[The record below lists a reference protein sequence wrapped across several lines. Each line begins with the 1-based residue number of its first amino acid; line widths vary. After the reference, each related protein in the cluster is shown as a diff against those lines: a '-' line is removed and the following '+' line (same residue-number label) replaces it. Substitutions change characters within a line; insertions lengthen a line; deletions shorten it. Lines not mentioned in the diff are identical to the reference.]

1 MTFLLPP
8 GIKGLKSLQKFCLK
22 TTFHLGFL
30 EGNHMGNSLISS
42 QYALFITSERI
53 FWALQGYK
61 MEHWEE
67 VSQKTT
73 VEFRLFPLSLQ
84 SINT

>member
-1 MTFLLPP
+1 
-8 GIKGLKSLQKFCLK
+8 
-22 TTFHLGFL
+22 
-30 EGNHMGNSLISS
+30 MGNSLISS

>member
-1 MTFLLPP
+1 
-8 GIKGLKSLQKFCLK
+8 
-22 TTFHLGFL
+22 
-30 EGNHMGNSLISS
+30 MGNSLISS

-67 VSQKTT
+67 VDQKAI
-73 VEFRLFPLSLQ
+73 VQFRLFPLWIYKVLILKNKGAPISK
-84 SINT
+84 